1 MQITVVGID
10 LAKNVFQLHGVDNQG
25 TVVVRKKLTRPK
37 LLPFVA
43 QLAPCRLGMEAC
55 QGAHYWARAMRK
67 LGHDVRLVSPQ
78 FVTPYRKSQKNDPND
93 AAAICEAV
101 SRPHMRF
108 VPIKEVE
115 HQDIQALHRARQLLI
130 KQRTALCNQ
139 IRGLLSEYGI
149 VVAQGVHRLRK
160 SLPALLENVDN
171 GLTLA
176 SRELFQELYQQ
187 LVWLDER
194 IEVMESKIL
203 QVFTTTE
210 TCQRLADIEG
220 IGPIIATALYAAV
233 PQARVFKN
241 GRHLAAWVGLV
252 PRQHSTGGKSVLL
265 GISKRG
271 DRYLR
276 ALLIHGAR
284 AVVYRWKDQPNPW
297 ARAQWLQ
304 QLIARRG
311 INCATVALANKMAR
325 VAWVLLSK
333 GVRYQPMSCRGK
345 GKLRNSLM
353 RGTA

>member
-1 MQITVVGID
+1 MKITVLGID
-10 LAKNVFQLHGVDNQG
+10 LAKNVFQLHGVDDQG

-43 QLAPCRLGMEAC
+43 QLAPCRIGMEAC
-55 QGAHYWARAMRK
+55 QGAHYWAREMRK
-67 LGHDVRLVSPQ
+67 LGHDIRIISPQ
-78 FVTPYRKSQKNDPND
+78 FVTPYRKSHKNDPND

-139 IRGLLSEYGI
+139 VRGLLSEYGI
-149 VVAQGVHRLRK
+149 VVAQGVHQLRT
-160 SLPALLENVDN
+160 SLPTLLEDPDN
-171 GLTLA
+171 NLTCV

-194 IEVMESKIL
+194 IEVMDDKLL
-203 QVFTTTE
+203 QVFATTE
-210 TCQRLADIEG
+210 SCQRLADIEG
-220 IGPIIATALYAAV
+220 VGPMIATALYAAV
-233 PQARVFKN
+233 PQPHVFHN
-241 GRHLAAWVGLV
+241 GRHLAAWLGLV
-252 PRQHSTGGKSVLL
+252 PRQHSTGGKSLLL

-284 AVVYRWKDQPNPW
+284 AVVYRWKDKPNPSPR
-297 ARAQWLQ
+297 ARWLQ

-311 INCATVALANKMAR
+311 INCATVALANKIAR
-325 VAWVLLSK
+325 VAWVLLSH
-333 GVRYQPMSCRGK
+333 GVQYQPAR
-345 GKLRNSLM
+345 
-353 RGTA
+353 